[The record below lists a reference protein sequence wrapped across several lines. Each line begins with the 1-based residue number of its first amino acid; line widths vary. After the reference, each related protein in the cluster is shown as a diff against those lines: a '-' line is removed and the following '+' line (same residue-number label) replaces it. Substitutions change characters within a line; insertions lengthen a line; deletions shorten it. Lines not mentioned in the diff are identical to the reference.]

1 MNLYLFR
8 HMITNKV
15 LVSPKFQLETPLL
28 KQIGGHRSSLTI
40 RRDHFVPFAVVSGI
54 ASADNHAQLA
64 TQVPHPYTNVLP
76 KSLSKLPLSPL
87 TVEQRAPRK
96 KLPKGVFGL
105 RKPEAADEWVKWQ
118 IPADVKER
126 TWALCDALNEIEGEN
141 VTVFWERDEYRR
153 VVDEANLVWPEYV
166 THKALDLF
174 RNRYPIVPGLDRKTW
189 VDVATA

>member
-1 MNLYLFR
+1 
-8 HMITNKV
+8 MITNKV

-189 VDVATA
+189 VDVASA